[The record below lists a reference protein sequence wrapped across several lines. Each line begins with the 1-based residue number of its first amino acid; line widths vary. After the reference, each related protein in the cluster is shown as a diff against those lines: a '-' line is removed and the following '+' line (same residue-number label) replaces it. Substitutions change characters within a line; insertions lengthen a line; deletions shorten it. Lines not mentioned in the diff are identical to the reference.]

1 VNKIAAKLISF
12 ATFPSRLS
20 HKADQDVGISGTIAL
35 LKEDFLKDQPDLSAE
50 ELKAQ
55 ISEWMCDMEELR
67 KDELRNMYTDSIEEE
82 IDEIIRLEKERGRNL
97 SEEEIYRVMER

>member
-1 VNKIAAKLISF
+1 M
-12 ATFPSRLS
+12 
-20 HKADQDVGISGTIAL
+20 
-35 LKEDFLKDQPDLSAE
+35 SAE